1 MALTITQAVL
11 DEANSL
17 MTIGD
22 VAGAWNV
29 LSEAGDLYASNARDI
44 IEEINN
50 PVSIFAKIV
59 QVHWDRVAPGARQ
72 TVFFSVGLQ
81 HLSQYLEE
89 TEDRLHG
96 INGDGEQLYLLPNT
110 EQIEASYRLAV
121 TQHGLPALTAVDS
134 LFSVMDWNLKFR
146 RTTKYYP

>member
-17 MTIGD
+17 MTLGD

-59 QVHWDRVAPGARQ
+59 QVHRDRVAPGARQ

-134 LFSVMDWNLKFR
+134 LFSVMGWNLKFR